1 MKSENWM
8 KNTNT
13 ANTEWQNPNNFYIY
27 IFLSPPN
34 AKLSC
39 ETHGLWVQIDITCT
53 SNKSM
58 VSVNSLTTTMHE
70 NKLTLLSSIKKH
82 TDVRMWACN
91 ACHFHPRTISTYSE
105 PLNLSTMHSEPVNLS
120 TMHSEPLN
128 LSTMCSEPVNL
139 SIMHSDPLNLNTMHS
154 KPLNLSTK
162 HSEPLNLSSMHSNIY
177 IYIV

>member
-91 ACHFHPRTISTYSE
+91 ACHFRPRTISTYSE
-105 PLNLSTMHSEPVNLS
+105 PLNLSTMHSK
-120 TMHSEPLN
+120 PLN

-177 IYIV
+177 IYIYIV